1 MEDIANLVLT
11 GPEFKEMDE
20 NMRLVTMDVI
30 KAMPRPTISTAAPL
44 AGAATASDGVDRI
57 SCLPAGILRDIVSR
71 LPAKDAV
78 RTTALA
84 KRWRRV
90 WHSAPLVLVDAHLLS
105 DRSVAGRSP
114 SIYRDIG
121 MDAWAAGLFRILDA
135 MGCLADR
142 VSHVLTAHPGPFR
155 SVYLAGNNMLYHPDK
170 LALWIKLLAAKGV
183 KELAFVNLASR
194 LDDKLRIPADLFKC
208 TALTKLYIGT
218 WCFPDTLPRARTAAF
233 PYLQELGL
241 CNIHM
246 KDEDLAFLLD
256 RCPVLEKLMISSS
269 RWPVCL
275 RIHSRSLRCVQ
286 VCQALVREI
295 NVASA
300 SRLER
305 LLLWEAW
312 GWDDHHITNMSCKV
326 KIGHAPKLR
335 FLGFFVPGMH
345 QLEIGNTAI
354 KVNTKASPNTT
365 VPSVQVLGLHVKLGT
380 YIQARMLPSF
390 LRCFPNIETLYVQ
403 SENDDIKFWGPQ
415 TTGTSKVINLKFWK
429 DAGPIECIQKH
440 IKKLVLRE
448 FRGRKSELDFL
459 KFIAEH
465 AQVLEDMVIVMTHG
479 FSPSDNLG
487 AKLRIFMAS
496 AKWANACCK
505 MMVFK
510 SPFPIQG
517 NAWCHLRGFDFSVED
532 PFDVSKCHGDK
543 CGH

>member
-57 SCLPAGILRDIVSR
+57 SRLPAGILRDIVSR

-90 WHSAPLVLVDAHLLS
+90 WHSTPLVLVDAHLLS
-105 DRSVAGRSP
+105 DS
-114 SIYRDIG
+114 G

-142 VSHVLTAHPGPFR
+142 VSHVLTAHPGPFS

-194 LDDKLRIPADLFKC
+194 LDDKLPIPADLFKC

-233 PYLQELGL
+233 PYLRELGL
-241 CNIHM
+241 CSIHM

-256 RCPVLEKLMISSS
+256 RCPVLEKLMISSG
-269 RWPVCL
+269 RWP
-275 RIHSRSLRCVQ
+275 
-286 VCQALVREI
+286 
-295 NVASA
+295 
-300 SRLER
+300 R

-335 FLGFFVPGMH
+335 FLGFLVPGMH

-365 VPSVQVLGLHVKLGT
+365 VPSVQVLGLQVKLGT
-380 YIQARMLPSF
+380 YIEARVLPSF

-505 MMVFK
+505 MMAFK